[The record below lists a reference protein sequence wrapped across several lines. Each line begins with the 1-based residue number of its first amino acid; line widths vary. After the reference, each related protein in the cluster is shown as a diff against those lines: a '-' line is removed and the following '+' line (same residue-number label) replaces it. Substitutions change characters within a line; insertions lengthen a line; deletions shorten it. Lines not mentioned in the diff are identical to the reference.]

1 MNHLFLHELEYNKN
15 YMKIITYLL
24 NFIKMQNK
32 DTKLQY
38 KIEILYRFLKKDIGF
53 YIYLLQLFNFY

>member
-1 MNHLFLHELEYNKN
+1 
-15 YMKIITYLL
+15 
-24 NFIKMQNK
+24 MQNK

>member
-1 MNHLFLHELEYNKN
+1 
-15 YMKIITYLL
+15 MKIITYLL
-24 NFIKMQNK
+24 NFIKTQNK

-38 KIEILYRFLKKDIGF
+38 KTKFYIDFKKKDIGF